1 MRLGKYLSPTQPRT
15 DTESMEWLTVERDGR
30 FQKFLG
36 KNMKRYDCTD
46 DGMQLDFAL
55 AVTYHSLHDLVC
67 KYANHQLAISMAEL
81 EWCRSK
87 NAPID
92 QQYYLLES
100 AITRHCCAWE
110 YLFQMLTYILSLQEE
125 VAATKA
131 DYNAILGLSS
141 YDVEFIPGPTGTKVQ
156 YTPREIQQA
165 VRDIRRRRQELDY
178 VQVGARAD
186 RFFSKT
192 DKKFARGTWL
202 DDVKRLVRDYPVR
215 EVTKIRD
222 QIIHHRPLGSSY
234 RTGLGEALPVNGITF
249 SKPAAEEIPETLKK
263 LRQAQKRLFEAIGI
277 VVRETSRSNI
287 PNIRENEGVEYWI
300 AFYRCPRCG
309 KDFPEPN
316 RSEAKPF
323 PLFYCMNCS
332 LQSRREDAKVKRKL
346 SVSEILYSS
355 HLRDYL
361 PRLRESIQYIPP
373 ELRDILPS
381 SHHTQ

>member
-1 MRLGKYLSPTQPRT
+1 M
-15 DTESMEWLTVERDGR
+15 
-30 FQKFLG
+30 
-36 KNMKRYDCTD
+36 
-46 DGMQLDFAL
+46 
-55 AVTYHSLHDLVC
+55 
-67 KYANHQLAISMAEL
+67 
-81 EWCRSK
+81 
-87 NAPID
+87 
-92 QQYYLLES
+92 
-100 AITRHCCAWE
+100 
-110 YLFQMLTYILSLQEE
+110 
-125 VAATKA
+125 
-131 DYNAILGLSS
+131 
-141 YDVEFIPGPTGTKVQ
+141 
-156 YTPREIQQA
+156 
-165 VRDIRRRRQELDY
+165 
-178 VQVGARAD
+178 
-186 RFFSKT
+186 
-192 DKKFARGTWL
+192 
-202 DDVKRLVRDYPVR
+202 
-215 EVTKIRD
+215 
-222 QIIHHRPLGSSY
+222 
-234 RTGLGEALPVNGITF
+234 GEALPVNGITF

-309 KDFPEPN
+309 KDSPEPN

-332 LQSRREDAKVKRKL
+332 LWSRRGDAKVKRKL